1 MRFALD
7 TNILVYAES
16 GTVDARGEL
25 ARRLL
30 VGLPQADTV
39 LPVQVLGELYNVLVR
54 KVGWDPSRAHGSVVN
69 WADAYPPYPTTA
81 EVLLAAVELATTHH
95 LRIWDA
101 VILAVAAETGCRIL
115 ISEDMHDGF
124 TWNGV
129 AVVNPFNSSSHPA
142 LAAFLK

>member
-16 GTVDARGEL
+16 GTTDPRVEIARK
-25 ARRLL
+25 LL
-30 VGLPQADTV
+30 VGLPRADTV

-54 KVGWDPSRAHGSVVN
+54 KVGWDSDQAQATVVN
-69 WADAYPPYPTTA
+69 WADAYPTYPTSA
-81 EVLLAAVELATTHH
+81 EVLLAAIDLAAAHH

-101 VILAVAAETGCRIL
+101 VIIAVATEMGCRFL
-115 ISEDMHDGF
+115 ISEDMQDGF
-124 TWNGV
+124 AWNGV
-129 AVVNPFNSSSHPA
+129 AVVNPFTSNCHRA